1 MPQQAKGIAIAV
13 VAFAGVIGLA
23 IYGGRIVL
31 LAGGAH
37 ELPYPA
43 VRDTFS
49 DPTIF
54 PTVVGKATPGL
65 DLQKMFTVTP
75 AVLAHGKQLF
85 GMYCAMCHG
94 AAGAGDGPAAKALKP
109 PPRNFTS
116 PTGWTVGYTIADL
129 YRTLTEGIKG
139 TPMPA
144 FTSLA
149 PPDRFA
155 VIHYVQSLGRFPHHD
170 DPAAEIKQIDARY
183 HLGEGPMGPSK
194 VAVPIVMAHMAA
206 EYVAPPPVAMP
217 PASDTSAGATLCRR
231 LVADPVR
238 AAAVL
243 SQVASWRTSVD
254 DFAHV
259 AMAGA
264 PGDGF
269 RPEVATL
276 DAGQWKALHDAL
288 VKLTPVPRPAGGV
301 PGAE

>member
-1 MPQQAKGIAIAV
+1 MPQQTKGIAIAV
-13 VAFAGVIGLA
+13 VAFAGVVGLA

-37 ELPYPA
+37 ELKYPA
-43 VRDTFS
+43 VTDTFP

-54 PTVVGKATPGL
+54 PTVKGKATPGL
-65 DLQKMFTVTP
+65 DLQQMFATTP

-94 AAGAGDGPAAKALKP
+94 PAGAGDGPAAKALKP

-116 PTGWTVGYTIADL
+116 PEGWTVGYTIADL
-129 YRTLTEGIKG
+129 YRTLSDGIKG

-144 FTSLA
+144 FSSLSPA
-149 PPDRFA
+149 DRFA
-155 VIHYVQSLGRFPHHD
+155 VSHYVQSLGHFPPHD
-170 DPAAEIKQIDARY
+170 DPAAEIAQIDARY
-183 HLGEGPMGPSK
+183 HLGEGPVGPNK

-206 EYVAPPPVAMP
+206 EYVAPPPIGMP
-217 PASDTSAGATLCRR
+217 PASDTSAAADLRRR

-238 AAAVL
+238 AAEVL

-254 DFAHV
+254 DFARV
-259 AMAGA
+259 ATSGA

-269 RPEVATL
+269 RPAVASL
-276 DAGQWKALHDAL
+276 SAAQWKAFHDEL
-288 VKLTPVPRPAGGV
+288 VKLTPVPAPDGAG
-301 PGAE
+301 PGTE